1 MPDMSSSV
9 IEVSSS
15 VHWVGVRH
23 PDLQF
28 FDDLFPTH
36 NGTTYNSY
44 LVRGRDK
51 TVLIDSVKEKFSDE
65 FFANIEQILP
75 VSSIDAIVVNHTE
88 PDHSGALGRLVEMN
102 PEMVIYCSRPAA
114 NFLKQLLHKPLN
126 IEVVEDGQ
134 EIDLGGKTLR
144 FISAPFLHWPDTIFT
159 YLVEEK
165 MLFSCDAFG
174 AHYCPKGHIFDDQI
188 ADFSADF
195 HVYFDSIM
203 RPFKD
208 KIREAL
214 SRIEGLEIV
223 MVCPSHGPIRRLTH
237 ADAIHAYRRWSAP
250 PPAEEKPKAVMAIL
264 SSHGNTRR
272 LGGVIRETLE
282 SRGFDV
288 QEFALCGMRDDD
300 FRDALE
306 QADVVL
312 FGSPTIQRDAPPHV
326 WHALSLLSTVTLKS
340 RLAAVFGSFG
350 WSGEAAGMI
359 ETRLAGLKFKLAAE
373 TLTCRFTPTEEVLEA
388 SRLFAG
394 QVADKV
400 LGEG

>member
-1 MPDMSSSV
+1 MSSSV
-9 IEVSSS
+9 VAVSSS

-65 FFANIEQILP
+65 FLANIEQILP
-75 VSSIDAIVVNHTE
+75 VKSIDAIIVNHTE
-88 PDHSGALGRLVEMN
+88 PDHSGALGRLVELN
-102 PEMVIYCSRPAA
+102 PKLVVYCSRPAA
-114 NFLKQLLHKPLN
+114 NFLKQLLHRPLN

-134 EIDLGGKTLR
+134 KIDLGGKTLR
-144 FISAPFLHWPDTIFT
+144 IVSAPFLHWPDTIMT
-159 YLVEEK
+159 YLVEEQI
-165 MLFSCDAFG
+165 LFSCDAFG
-174 AHYCPKGHIFDDQI
+174 AHYCPKGYLFDDQI
-188 ADFSADF
+188 ADFSSDF
-195 HVYFDSIM
+195 HAYFDSIM

-214 SRIEGLEIV
+214 SRIDDLPIQ

-237 ADAIHAYRRWSAP
+237 ADAIHSYRRWSALP
-250 PPAEEKPKAVMAIL
+250 PEGEKPKAVLAIL
-264 SSHGNTRR
+264 SSHGNTR
-272 LGGVIRETLE
+272 LMGGVVRQTLE
-282 SRGFDV
+282 ARGFDV
-288 QEFALCGMRDDD
+288 QEFPLCGMRDDD
-300 FRDALE
+300 FRDELE
-306 QADVVL
+306 QADVL
-312 FGSPTIQRDAPPHV
+312 LIGSPTIQRDAPPHV

-373 TLTCRFTPTEEVLEA
+373 TLTCRFTPTEEVFE
-388 SRLFAG
+388 STRLFAG
-394 QVADKV
+394 QIADTV
-400 LGEG
+400 LNEG

>member
-1 MPDMSSSV
+1 MSSSV
-9 IEVSSS
+9 VEVSSGI
-15 VHWVGVRH
+15 HWVGVRH

-44 LVRGRDK
+44 LVRGAEK
-51 TVLIDSVKEKFSDE
+51 TVLIDSVKEKFTDE
-65 FFANIEQILP
+65 FFANIAEILP
-75 VSSIDAIVVNHTE
+75 VASIDAIVVNHTE
-88 PDHSGALGRLVEMN
+88 PDHSGALGQLVELN
-102 PEMVIYCSRPAA
+102 PAMVIYCSRPAA

-144 FISAPFLHWPDTIFT
+144 FISAPFLHWPDTIMT
-159 YLVEEK
+159 YLVEDHI
-165 MLFSCDAFG
+165 LFSCDAFG
-174 AHYCPKGHIFDDQI
+174 AHYCPKDALFDDQI

-195 HVYFDSIM
+195 HAYFDCIM

-214 SRIEGLEIV
+214 SRLEGLEIS

-237 ADAIHAYRRWSAP
+237 FDAIHAYRRWSVLP
-250 PPAEEKPKAVMAIL
+250 HEGEKPKAVLAVL
-264 SSHGNTRR
+264 SSHGNTRHM
-272 LGGVIRETLE
+272 GDVIRHTLE
-282 SRGFDV
+282 ERGFDV
-288 QEFALCGMRDDD
+288 QEFSLCGMRDDD

-326 WHALSLLSTVTLKS
+326 WHALALLSTVTLKT
-340 RLAAVFGSFG
+340 RVAAVFGSFG

-359 ETRLAGLKFKLAAE
+359 ETRLVGLKFKLAAE
-373 TLTCRFTPTEEVLEA
+373 TLTCRFTPTEEVFEA

-394 QVADKV
+394 QIADNV
-400 LGEG
+400 LVKG